1 MINPIF
7 NLYGLYVPT
16 FLVLALAAWGCLK
29 VAHLGLAR
37 IGFYTI
43 TVHPAL
49 ADLALYVLILTG
61 LSAVFLK

>member
-1 MINPIF
+1 MINPTL

-16 FLVLALAAWGCLK
+16 VLALAIAAWGCLK
-29 VAHLGLAR
+29 VTRFGLAQ
-37 IGFYTI
+37 IGFYKI

-49 ADLALYVLILTG
+49 TDLALYVLILTG